1 MSKTM
6 MATTTSPM
14 TKMRSQEDDKKYK
27 KALRFIYKYG
37 QESNKLT
44 EEAIEACKRQN
55 INAEDLIVKTVD
67 DFAVHPKSNQSPSA
81 SPKNRHQQELLESE
95 KNLAIVR
102 VRHHEN
108 RRKSKQHNT
117 LHRVELTSFPRNNR
131 SCHSAV

>member
-44 EEAIEACKRQN
+44 EEAIEACKR
-55 INAEDLIVKTVD
+55 
-67 DFAVHPKSNQSPSA
+67 
-81 SPKNRHQQELLESE
+81 
-95 KNLAIVR
+95 
-102 VRHHEN
+102 
-108 RRKSKQHNT
+108 
-117 LHRVELTSFPRNNR
+117 
-131 SCHSAV
+131 